1 MITQAEIKLINSLN
15 LNKNRR
21 KSGYFIVEG
30 PKMINELVLNPHFE
44 IHFIAATKSWIS
56 EQHQKFDIHVKEIP
70 DHLLQKLSNFSTA
83 NQVLAIVKTP
93 EYQEFIPKVDEL
105 YLVLDGIQ
113 DPGNLGTIIRTA
125 DWFGIEEIICS
136 QDTVDCFN
144 PKVVQ
149 ATMGSIFRLKCHYLH
164 LAEFLKDQK
173 QPIYGM
179 LLNGKNIYKQ
189 DLKKSG
195 FIVVG
200 NESKGISEELKAFI
214 SHPIYIPSFEKSK
227 AESLNASI
235 ATAIACNEFRRQ

>member
-1 MITQAEIKLINSLN
+1 MITQAEIKLINSLK

-30 PKMINELVLNPHFE
+30 PKMISELVLNPHFE
-44 IHFIAATKSWIS
+44 IYFIAATKSWIS

-93 EYQEFIPKVDEL
+93 EYPEFMPKADEL

-125 DWFGIEEIICS
+125 DWFGIRDILCS
-136 QDTVDCFN
+136 PDTADCFN

-149 ATMGSIFRLKCHYLH
+149 ATMGSIFRLKYHYLH
-164 LAEFLKDQK
+164 LAEFLKK
-173 QPIYGM
+173 QELPVYGM
-179 LLNGKNIYKQ
+179 LLNGKNIYHEN
-189 DLKKSG
+189 LTSSG
-195 FIVVG
+195 FIVIG
-200 NESKGISEELKAFI
+200 NESKGISDELKLCI
-214 SHPIYIPSFEKSK
+214 TRPIYIPSHNKSK

-235 ATAIACNEFRRQ
+235 ATAIACNEFRRR